1 MTFNVLSKF
10 GIFIVEDFLD
20 AALCADLRT
29 TAGLAPMGQAAVY
42 SKSGGSRVDE
52 TIRRTKSAKMTEAAA
67 SDLKARLL
75 DLKPSLETHFNL
87 ELQDCYQPHLLVYT
101 EGDFFNPH
109 RDNNRDPKERRV
121 SVIIFLN
128 GESKEV
134 APGCYGGGSLV
145 FYELMDDPR
154 CQNIGFP
161 VVGKE
166 GLLVAFA
173 ADRLHGVM
181 PVAYGERLTT
191 VTWFY

>member
-10 GIFIVEDFLD
+10 GIFVIEDFLD
-20 AALCADLRT
+20 AGWCADLRT
-29 TAGLAPMGQAAVY
+29 AASVTAMDQAAIY
-42 SKSGGSRVDE
+42 TKGGIKVDE
-52 TIRRTKSAKMTEAAA
+52 KVRRTKSAKIIEPAA
-67 SDLKARLL
+67 SGLKARLL
-75 DLKPSLETHFNL
+75 DLKPSVEAHFNL
-87 ELQDCYQPHLLVYT
+87 TLKDCYEPHLLVYR

-121 SVIIFLN
+121 SVVIFLN
-128 GESKEV
+128 RESKEI
-134 APGCYGGGSLV
+134 APDCYGGGSLA

-154 CQNIGFP
+154 CKAIGFP

-173 ADRLHGVM
+173 ADRIHGVT
-181 PVAYGERLTT
+181 PVTYGERLTI